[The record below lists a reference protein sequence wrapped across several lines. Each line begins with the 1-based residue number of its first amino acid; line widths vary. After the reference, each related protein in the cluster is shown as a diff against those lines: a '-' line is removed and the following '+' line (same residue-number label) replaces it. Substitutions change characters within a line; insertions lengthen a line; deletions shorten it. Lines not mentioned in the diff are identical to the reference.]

1 MGLLDF
7 LFGSSKDEDFDIEDY
22 RSIHENR
29 RHIVEGSSNWTDQE
43 DWDCDSEF
51 ENDEEHDYMDG
62 FDIYE
67 DNDF

>member
-29 RHIVEGSSNWTDQE
+29 RHIAEGSSNWTDQ
-43 DWDCDSEF
+43 
-51 ENDEEHDYMDG
+51 
-62 FDIYE
+62 
-67 DNDF
+67 